1 MQKAL
6 LFFPP
11 NLTCT
16 CHSEVLN
23 FEMTTAGQIQ
33 NTKADSLNLIIMKNL
48 KTTTIVFLFTS
59 IFFIYLSQAQYGY
72 KSKRANSVDLVV
84 SGDIGYRLISSI
96 SPSVERQLENRVT
109 SESFKFNYKAGFNF
123 NFGMTKSLIL
133 KTGVRFANPG
143 YSITSVEKIDFNQ
156 DVNNIVKRPL
166 RIDDAEGF
174 EYKVQYNLFQVPI
187 GIKYVASKG
196 PCEPYFELGVIPSFY
211 GGTQVFEISP
221 DETRSDAMNLE
232 ENINKVNFISFIS
245 AGGNYRIA
253 DSLSGFFQM
262 TANYQINNLRT
273 NALKERLVSVGL
285 EMGLRKFL

>member
-1 MQKAL
+1 
-6 LFFPP
+6 
-11 NLTCT
+11 
-16 CHSEVLN
+16 
-23 FEMTTAGQIQ
+23 
-33 NTKADSLNLIIMKNL
+33 MKNL